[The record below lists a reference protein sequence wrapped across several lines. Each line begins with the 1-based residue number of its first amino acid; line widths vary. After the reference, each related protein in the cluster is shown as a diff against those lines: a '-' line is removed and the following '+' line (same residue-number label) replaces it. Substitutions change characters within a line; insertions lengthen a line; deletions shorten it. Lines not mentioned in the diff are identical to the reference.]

1 MTGKDRLKERRRVI
15 TEDAY
20 LDHLGRG
27 MDDELETIETL
38 GKNTVSETT
47 SEYPGQ
53 RIRA

>member
-1 MTGKDRLKERRRVI
+1 MTGKDRLKERRRRVI

-38 GKNTVSETT
+38 GKNTVSET
-47 SEYPGQ
+47 SEYPDQ